1 VFVAIE
7 QLVAANLLIVIC
19 FFDKMKYHL
28 IKDIINLME
37 DHKKTKVQLI
47 SELAEARRRIAEL
60 EKEETDRRQAEK
72 DLIESEERYRI
83 VIENSNDG
91 MALVRGD
98 EHIYMNR
105 KFLEMFGYK
114 TSDDFA
120 GNLIYG
126 SVHPDDRAMVVE
138 YNRKRQKGEPIP
150 SRYEF
155 KGIKKDGTTI
165 FVEVSAAAITYHG
178 ETCTLAYFRDITERK
193 QTVDSLEHNRLML
206 EAIIE
211 QSPVPMVVVSLPDLV
226 VHYRNRAVTEILGV
240 LDEPSYVGLNLHEVQ
255 KRKTWQDL
263 NSDGRPVDISQLP
276 LARALR
282 GEVVKNEEGG
292 ILRKD
297 GTRRW
302 VLSNATPVYNS
313 AGELIAGVLV
323 FPDITE
329 RKRAGEELQASRI
342 FLETII
348 EHSPLSMWVLDNK
361 GTLIHMNKASRE
373 LFRVT
378 DEEII
383 GKYNVFNDNIA
394 EKQGVMPLA
403 KAVFERGERV
413 QFTISYDTTR
423 LQPKLFKEAVQM
435 ILETTVSPILNSEK
449 NVALAIVQC
458 LNITDRVQAEKEKE
472 ILQTQ
477 LNQSQ
482 KMEAIGIL
490 AGGIA
495 HDFNNILTA
504 LLGYGTLLRTKIS
517 DKDPSHVYIDQILSA
532 SQKAASLIHGL
543 LAFSRQQPITL
554 SPTRINNIVK
564 NTEKLL
570 SRIISEDI
578 TLKTMLAGDDI
589 TIMADETQI
598 DQILF
603 NLITNSRDAMP
614 SGGTITVETSLVE
627 VDDQFKHFHGYGE
640 AGAYGRLAISDT
652 GIGMDEATMKRIFDP
667 FFTTKEVG
675 KGTGLG
681 LPTVYGIVKQHNGF
695 ITVYSEPGTG
705 TIFHIYLPAAQKIID
720 DRKSDSVFPK
730 GGRETILV
738 AEDNE
743 AVRELMRDVLIE
755 YGYAV
760 IEAVDGIDAIEK
772 FKKADKVDLLILD
785 SIMPG
790 KNGREVYNEISQI
803 RPDIKVLFTS
813 GYTRD
818 TILDKGIE
826 DRKFAF
832 LSKPMS
838 PDGLLEKVREVLD
851 K

>member
-1 VFVAIE
+1 
-7 QLVAANLLIVIC
+7 
-19 FFDKMKYHL
+19 MK
-28 IKDIINLME
+28 

-47 SELAEARRRIAEL
+47 SELVETRRRVAEL

-91 MALVRGD
+91 VALVRGD
-98 EHIYMNR
+98 QHIYMNR
-105 KFLEMFGYK
+105 KFLEMFGYD
-114 TSDDFA
+114 SPDDFIKKPA
-120 GNLIYG
+120 YG
-126 SVHPDDRAMVVE
+126 SVHPDDRAMVIE

-150 SRYEF
+150 PRYEF
-155 KGIKKDGTTI
+155 KGIKKDGTII
-165 FVEVSAAAITYHG
+165 FVEVTATAIMYH
-178 ETCTLAYFRDITERK
+178 EEPYTLAYFRDITERK
-193 QTVDSLEHNRLML
+193 QAANNLERTRLLLETV
-206 EAIIE
+206 IE
-211 QSPVPMVVVSLPDLV
+211 QSLVPMVVVSVPDLV
-226 VHYRNRAVTEILGV
+226 VRYRNRAVTEILGV
-240 LDEPSYVGLNLHEVQ
+240 LDEPTYVGLTLQEVQ
-255 KRKTWQDL
+255 KRKTWQEL
-263 NSDGRPVDISQLP
+263 NSDGKPVDFSQLP
-276 LARALR
+276 LGRALQ
-282 GEVVKNEEGG
+282 GEAVKNVEHI

-302 VLSNATPVYNS
+302 ELASATPVCNR

-329 RKRAGEELQASRI
+329 HKRADEELQASRV

-348 EHSPLSMWVLDNK
+348 DHSPLSMWVLDNK
-361 GTLIHMNKASRE
+361 GTLVHMNQASRE
-373 LFRVT
+373 LFHVT
-378 DEEII
+378 DEEVI
-383 GKYNVFNDNIA
+383 GKYNVFEDNIV
-394 EKQGVMPLA
+394 EKQGIIPLA
-403 KAVFERGERV
+403 RAVFEQGERAH
-413 QFTISYDTTR
+413 FTIDYDTTR
-423 LQPKLFKEAVQM
+423 FQSIYIKEALQM
-435 ILETTVSPILNSEK
+435 VLEITVSPILNSEK
-449 NVALAIVQC
+449 RVALVVVQC
-458 LNITDRVQAEKEKE
+458 LDITDRVQAEKEKE

-517 DKDPSHVYIDQILSA
+517 EKDPSHVYIDQILSA

-543 LAFSRQQPITL
+543 LAFSRQQPIAL

-578 TLKTMLAGDDI
+578 TLKTVLADDDI

-603 NLITNSRDAMP
+603 NLVTNSRDAMS
-614 SGGTITVETSLVE
+614 SGGTITIETTLVE

-652 GIGMDEATMKRIFDP
+652 GIGMDEVTLKRIFDP

-681 LPTVYGIVKQHNGF
+681 LSTVYGIVKQHNGF
-695 ITVYSEPGTG
+695 ITVYSEPGIG
-705 TIFHIYLPAAQKIID
+705 TIFHIYLPVAQKIIE
-720 DRKSDSVFPK
+720 DRKSDAVLPK
-730 GGRETILV
+730 GGRETVLV
-738 AEDNE
+738 AEDNK

-755 YGYAV
+755 YGYTV

-772 FKKADKVDLLILD
+772 FKKTDKVDLLILD

-803 RPDIKVLFTS
+803 RPRIKVLFTS

-826 DRKFAF
+826 DKKFAF

>member
-1 VFVAIE
+1 
-7 QLVAANLLIVIC
+7 
-19 FFDKMKYHL
+19 MK
-28 IKDIINLME
+28 
-37 DHKKTKVQLI
+37 DHKKTKIQLI
-47 SELAEARRRIAEL
+47 SELAEARRRITEL
-60 EKEETDRRQAEK
+60 EKEEAERRQAEK

-83 VIENSNDG
+83 AIENSNDG
-91 MALVRGD
+91 VALVKGD
-98 EHIYMNR
+98 QHIYMNR
-105 KFLEMFGYK
+105 KFLEMLGYD
-114 TSDDFA
+114 TPDDF
-120 GNLIYG
+120 IKKPTYG

-138 YNRKRQKGEPIP
+138 YNQKRQKGEPTP
-150 SRYEF
+150 PRYEF
-155 KGIKKDGTTI
+155 KGIKKDGTVI

-178 ETCTLAYFRDITERK
+178 EPCTLAYFRDITERR
-193 QTVDSLEHNRLML
+193 QAMDSLESTRLLL

-226 VHYRNRAVTEILGV
+226 VRYRNRAVTEILGV
-240 LDEPSYVGLNLHEVQ
+240 FDEPSYVGLNLHEVQ

-263 NSDGRPVDISQLP
+263 TSDGKPVDISQIP

-282 GEVVKNEEGG
+282 GEVVNNEEGS

-302 VLSNATPVYNS
+302 VLSNSTPVYNR
-313 AGELIAGVLV
+313 ADELIAGVLV

-329 RKRAGEELQASRI
+329 HKRANEELQASRV

-348 EHSPLSMWVLDNK
+348 DHSPLSMWVLDNK
-361 GTLIHMNKASRE
+361 GTLVHMNQASRE
-373 LFRVT
+373 LFHVT
-378 DEEII
+378 DEEVI
-383 GKYNVFNDNIA
+383 GKYNVFEDNIV
-394 EKQGVMPLA
+394 EKQGILPLA
-403 KAVFERGERV
+403 RAVFEQGERTH
-413 QFTISYDTTR
+413 FTIDYDTTQ
-423 LQPKLFKEAVQM
+423 LQSIRFKEPLQM
-435 ILETTVSPILNSEK
+435 VLELTVSPILNSEK
-449 NVALAIVQC
+449 RVALVVVQC
-458 LNITDRVQAEKEKE
+458 LDITDRVQAEKEKE

-517 DKDPSHVYIDQILSA
+517 EKDPSHVYIDQILSA

-570 SRIISEDI
+570 SRVISEDI
-578 TLKTMLAGDDI
+578 TLRTVLAGDDI

-603 NLITNSRDAMP
+603 NLVTNSRDAMP
-614 SGGTITVETSLVE
+614 SGGTITIETSLVE

-640 AGAYGRLAISDT
+640 AGVYGRLAISDT
-652 GIGMDEATMKRIFDP
+652 GIGMDEATINKIFDP

-681 LPTVYGIVKQHNGF
+681 LSTVYGIVKQHNGF
-695 ITVYSEPGTG
+695 ITVYSEPGIG
-705 TIFHIYLPAAQKIID
+705 TIFHIYLPAAQKIIE
-720 DRKSDSVFPK
+720 DRKSDAMLPK
-730 GGRETILV
+730 GGRETVLV

-755 YGYAV
+755 YGYTV
-760 IEAVDGIDAIEK
+760 IEAIDGTDAIEK
-772 FKKADKVDLLILD
+772 FRKTDKVDLLILD

-803 RPDIKVLFTS
+803 RPGIKVLFTS

-826 DRKFAF
+826 DKKFAF

>member
-1 VFVAIE
+1 
-7 QLVAANLLIVIC
+7 
-19 FFDKMKYHL
+19 M
-28 IKDIINLME
+28 
-37 DHKKTKVQLI
+37 
-47 SELAEARRRIAEL
+47 
-60 EKEETDRRQAEK
+60 
-72 DLIESEERYRI
+72 
-83 VIENSNDG
+83 
-91 MALVRGD
+91 
-98 EHIYMNR
+98 
-105 KFLEMFGYK
+105 
-114 TSDDFA
+114 
-120 GNLIYG
+120 
-126 SVHPDDRAMVVE
+126 
-138 YNRKRQKGEPIP
+138 
-150 SRYEF
+150 
-155 KGIKKDGTTI
+155 
-165 FVEVSAAAITYHG
+165 
-178 ETCTLAYFRDITERK
+178 
-193 QTVDSLEHNRLML
+193 
-206 EAIIE
+206 
-211 QSPVPMVVVSLPDLV
+211 
-226 VHYRNRAVTEILGV
+226 
-240 LDEPSYVGLNLHEVQ
+240 
-255 KRKTWQDL
+255 
-263 NSDGRPVDISQLP
+263 
-276 LARALR
+276 
-282 GEVVKNEEGG
+282 
-292 ILRKD
+292 
-297 GTRRW
+297 
-302 VLSNATPVYNS
+302 
-313 AGELIAGVLV
+313 LV

-329 RKRAGEELQASRI
+329 HKRADEELQASRV

-348 EHSPLSMWVLDNK
+348 DHSPLSMWVLDNK
-361 GTLIHMNKASRE
+361 GTLVHMNQASRE
-373 LFRVT
+373 LFHVT
-378 DEEII
+378 DEEVI
-383 GKYNVFNDNIA
+383 GKYNVFEDNIV
-394 EKQGVMPLA
+394 EKQGIIPLA
-403 KAVFERGERV
+403 RAVFEQGERAH
-413 QFTISYDTTR
+413 FTIDYDTTR
-423 LQPKLFKEAVQM
+423 FQSIYIKEALQM
-435 ILETTVSPILNSEK
+435 VLEITVSPILNSEK
-449 NVALAIVQC
+449 RVALVVVQC
-458 LNITDRVQAEKEKE
+458 LDITDRVQAEKEKE

-517 DKDPSHVYIDQILSA
+517 EKDPSHVYIDQILSA

-543 LAFSRQQPITL
+543 LAFSRQQPIAL

-578 TLKTMLAGDDI
+578 TLKTVLAGDDI

-603 NLITNSRDAMP
+603 NLVTNSRDAMP
-614 SGGTITVETSLVE
+614 SGGTITIETTLVE

-652 GIGMDEATMKRIFDP
+652 GIGMDEVTMKRIFDP

-681 LPTVYGIVKQHNGF
+681 LSTVYGIVKQHNGF
-695 ITVYSEPGTG
+695 ITVYSEPGIG
-705 TIFHIYLPAAQKIID
+705 TIFHIYLPAAQKIIE
-720 DRKSDSVFPK
+720 DRKSDAVLPR
-730 GGRETILV
+730 GGREAVLV

-755 YGYAV
+755 YGYTV
-760 IEAVDGIDAIEK
+760 IEAIDGIDAIEK
-772 FKKADKVDLLILD
+772 FKKTEKVDLLILD

-790 KNGREVYNEISQI
+790 KNGREVYDEVIQI
-803 RPDIKVLFTS
+803 KPDVKVLFTS

>member
-1 VFVAIE
+1 
-7 QLVAANLLIVIC
+7 
-19 FFDKMKYHL
+19 
-28 IKDIINLME
+28 ME
-37 DHKKTKVQLI
+37 DHKKTKTQLI
-47 SELAEARRRIAEL
+47 SELVEARRHIAEL
-60 EKEETDRRQAEK
+60 EKAEAERRRTEK

-91 MALVRGD
+91 VALIMGD
-98 EHIYMNR
+98 QHIYMNR
-105 KFLEMFGYK
+105 KFLEMFGYE
-114 TSDDFA
+114 TSDDFI
-120 GNLIYG
+120 GNPIYG
-126 SVHPDDRAMVVE
+126 NVHPNDREMVVE
-138 YNRKRQKGEPIP
+138 YNRKRQKGETIS

-155 KGIKKDGTTI
+155 KGVKKDGTVI

-178 ETCTLAYFRDITERK
+178 ESCTLAYFRDITERR
-193 QTVDSLEHNRLML
+193 QAIESLEGTRLLL
-206 EAIIE
+206 EAVIE
-211 QSPVPMVVVSLPDLV
+211 QSPVPIAVVSSPDLV
-226 VHYRNRAVTEILGV
+226 VRYRNRAVTEILGV
-240 LDEPSYVGLNLHEVQ
+240 LDEPTYMGLNQYDVF
-255 KRKTWQDL
+255 KRRTWQEFTT
-263 NSDGRPVDISQLP
+263 DGKPIEISQLP

-282 GEVVKNEEGG
+282 GEVTKNEENC

-297 GTRRW
+297 GTQRW
-302 VLSNATPVYNS
+302 VLSSATPVYNNT
-313 AGELIAGVLV
+313 GELIAGVLV

-329 RKRAGEELQASRI
+329 RKRANEELQASRV

-361 GTLIHMNKASRE
+361 GTLIHMNQASRE
-373 LFRVT
+373 LFHVT
-378 DEEII
+378 DEEVIM
-383 GKYNVFNDNIA
+383 KYNVFEDNIL
-394 EKQGVMPLA
+394 EKKGMISLA
-403 KAVFERGERV
+403 KAVFEQGERAH
-413 QFTISYDTTR
+413 FTIDYDTTQ
-423 LQPKLFKEAVQM
+423 LQSIHFKEATQIV
-435 ILETTVSPILNSEK
+435 LEITVSPILNSEK
-449 NVALAIVQC
+449 NVALVVVQC
-458 LNITDRVQAEKEKE
+458 LDITNRVHAEKEKE
-472 ILQTQ
+472 ILQAQ

-504 LLGYGTLLRTKIS
+504 LMGYGTLLRTKIS
-517 DKDPSHVYIDQILSA
+517 EKDPSNVYIDQILSA

-554 SPTRINNIVK
+554 NPTRMNNIVK
-564 NTEKLL
+564 NTQSLL
-570 SRIISEDI
+570 SRVISEDI
-578 TLKTMLAGDDI
+578 MLKTVLSHNDI
-589 TIMADETQI
+589 AIMADETQI

-603 NLITNSRDAMP
+603 NLVTNSRDAMP
-614 SGGTITVETSLVE
+614 SGGTITIETDLVE
-627 VDDQFKHFHGYGE
+627 VDYQFRHFHGYGE
-640 AGAYGRLAISDT
+640 AGTYGRLSISDT
-652 GIGMDEATMKRIFDP
+652 GMGMEEATMKRIFDP

-681 LPTVYGIVKQHNGF
+681 LSTVYGIVKQHNGF
-695 ITVYSEPGTG
+695 ITVYSEPGMG
-705 TIFHIYLPAAQKIID
+705 TTFHIYLPAAQKIIE
-720 DRKSDSVFPK
+720 DRKSESAFSK
-730 GGRETILV
+730 GGRETVLV

-755 YGYAV
+755 YGYTV
-760 IEAVDGIDAIEK
+760 IEAIDGIDAIGK
-772 FKKADKVDLLILD
+772 FKKTDKVDLLILD

-790 KNGREVYNEISQI
+790 KNGREVYDEISQI

-826 DRKFAF
+826 DKKFAF

>member
-1 VFVAIE
+1 
-7 QLVAANLLIVIC
+7 
-19 FFDKMKYHL
+19 MK
-28 IKDIINLME
+28 
-37 DHKKTKVQLI
+37 DHKKTKAQLI
-47 SELAEARRRIAEL
+47 TELTEARRCMAEL
-60 EKEETDRRQAEK
+60 EKEEAERRQAEQ

-91 MALVRGD
+91 VALIRGD
-98 EHIYMNR
+98 EHIYTNR
-105 KFLEMFGYK
+105 KFLEMFGYE
-114 TSDDFA
+114 TFDDFMR
-120 GNLIYG
+120 NPIYG
-126 SVHPDDRAMVVE
+126 SVHPNDRAMVVE

-155 KGIKKDGTTI
+155 EGIKKDDTVI

-178 ETCTLAYFRDITERK
+178 EPCTLAYFRDITERK
-193 QTVDSLEHNRLML
+193 QTANNLERNRLLL

-211 QSPVPMVVVSLPDLV
+211 QSPVPMVVVSVPDLV
-226 VHYRNRAVTEILGV
+226 VRYRNRAVTEILGV
-240 LDEPSYVGLNLHEVQ
+240 LDEPTYVGLTLQEVQ
-255 KRKTWQDL
+255 KRKTWQEL
-263 NSDGRPVDISQLP
+263 NSDGKLVDFSHLP
-276 LARALR
+276 LARALQ
-282 GEVVKNEEGG
+282 GEVVKNVEHI

-302 VLSNATPVYNS
+302 ELANATPVYNRE
-313 AGELIAGVLV
+313 GELIAGVLV

-329 RKRAGEELQASRI
+329 HKRANEELQASRI

-378 DEEII
+378 DEEVI
-383 GKYNVFNDNIA
+383 GKYNIFNDKIA
-394 EKQGVMPLA
+394 EKQGVIPLA
-403 KAVFERGERV
+403 RAVFERGERV
-413 QFTISYDTTR
+413 QFTINYDTTQ
-423 LQPKLFKEAVQM
+423 LQPILFKEAVQM

-504 LLGYGTLLRTKIS
+504 LMGYGTLLRTKINE
-517 DKDPSHVYIDQILSA
+517 KDPSHVYIDQILSA

-578 TLKTMLAGDDI
+578 TLKTVLADDDI

-603 NLITNSRDAMP
+603 NLVTNSRDAMP
-614 SGGTITVETSLVE
+614 SGGTITIETSLVE
-627 VDDQFKHFHGYGE
+627 LDSQFRHFHGYGE
-640 AGAYGRLAISDT
+640 AGTYGRLAISDT

-681 LPTVYGIVKQHNGF
+681 LSTVYGIVKQHNGF
-695 ITVYSEPGTG
+695 ITVYSETGIG
-705 TIFHIYLPAAQKIID
+705 TIFHIYLPAAQKIIE
-720 DRKSDSVFPK
+720 DRESDAMLPK
-730 GGRETILV
+730 GGSEIVLV

-755 YGYAV
+755 YGYTV
-760 IEAVDGIDAIEK
+760 IEAIDGIDAIEK
-772 FKKADKVDLLILD
+772 FKKTGKVDLLILD

-818 TILDKGIE
+818 AILDKGIE
-826 DRKFAF
+826 DKKFAF